1 MARKR
6 APGAGRKPKGEF
18 AGKSATITTRI
29 RPDTRSALEAA
40 ADAHGRS
47 LSQEVEFRLRASL
60 RKPTSEQRRN
70 QALAHAVTLL
80 VEVIEQDTGRSWLDD
95 PFTGLALR
103 HAVQLVAYHFASMST
118 EGAPEIP
125 TAITEAAFKMPP
137 DFAERYRTPEGFGS
151 LKAFGLIN
159 EIEHAALPQ
168 KIPNEWSLPIFFS
181 APEAVLGQ
189 IGRDLGLNPK
199 KKSRR

>member
-1 MARKR
+1 MCRQITGRSNGTKARSWRRPKVQ
-6 APGAGRKPKGEF
+6 GRICGQVSHYYDF
-18 AGKSATITTRI
+18 IW
-29 RPDTRSALEAA
+29 PDTRAALEAA

-60 RKPTSEQRRN
+60 QKPTSAQRRN
-70 QALAHAVTLL
+70 EALAHTVALL
-80 VEVIEQDTGRSWLDD
+80 AEVIEQDTARSWLDD

-118 EGAPEIP
+118 GAPEIP

-159 EIEHAALPQ
+159 EI
-168 KIPNEWSLPIFFS
+168 
-181 APEAVLGQ
+181 
-189 IGRDLGLNPK
+189 DM
-199 KKSRR
+199 RRYRRKYRMSGVCRYSSQRLKQCWGKWAGISD